1 MFTPIGA
8 VFKLPQLQQLSLEI
22 DTLQHEISSVAPLHE
37 NGTIRWTNVPRQ
49 PIPKLDDV
57 SLWIGHQL
65 NYERMP
71 TKYQHMSPE
80 GELLASIEGYPEGLL
95 AIPNDNDSPRIIVPR
110 SQIKA
115 LVLQCHEDIH
125 HQSHVKLL
133 TIILL
138 ARND

>member
-1 MFTPIGA
+1 M
-8 VFKLPQLQQLSLEI
+8 
-22 DTLQHEISSVAPLHE
+22 APLHE

-65 NYERMP
+65 NYECMP

-95 AIPNDNDSPRIIVPR
+95 AQRLKMNGVRV
-110 SQIKA
+110 
-115 LVLQCHEDIH
+115 VGCFIH
-125 HQSHVKLL
+125 F
-133 TIILL
+133 
-138 ARND
+138 